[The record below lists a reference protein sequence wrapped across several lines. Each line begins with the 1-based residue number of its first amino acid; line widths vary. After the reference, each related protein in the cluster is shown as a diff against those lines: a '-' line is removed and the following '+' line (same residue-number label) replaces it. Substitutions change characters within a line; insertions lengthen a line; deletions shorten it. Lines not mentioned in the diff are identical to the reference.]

1 MASKPQ
7 RSSPRVRFPVAVG
20 SALVSAMLFFAA
32 APPAS
37 AAGYARID
45 RYILK
50 QPVSGW
56 QSLTKARLDMV
67 NNILQGTE
75 NAVGH
80 TYGWRIRTAVEGW
93 HAPNSQQDTLTIIVL
108 GFALPKNK
116 RGLILRALRAGV
128 TRAASELCGASK
140 PRSDVAYAAIPGARQ
155 VTCRAASDGLST
167 TGIIFKRSNLVTYVV
182 SASLPVAALQGI
194 SSQQYRALPN
204 KPTSITR

>member
-1 MASKPQ
+1 M
-7 RSSPRVRFPVAVG
+7 
-20 SALVSAMLFFAA
+20 MFFAA
-32 APPAS
+32 TPPAS

-56 QSLTKARLDMV
+56 QSLTKAQLDLA

-75 NAVGH
+75 NTVGH
-80 TYGWRIRTAVEGW
+80 SYGERIRTAVEGW

-116 RGLILRALRAGV
+116 RGAILRSLRTGV
-128 TRAASELCGASK
+128 ARAAGELCGASK
-140 PRSDVAYAAIPGARQ
+140 PRSEVAYAAIPGSRQ

-167 TGIIFKRSNLVTYVV
+167 IGIVFKRSNLVTYVV

-204 KPTSITR
+204 KPTSITG